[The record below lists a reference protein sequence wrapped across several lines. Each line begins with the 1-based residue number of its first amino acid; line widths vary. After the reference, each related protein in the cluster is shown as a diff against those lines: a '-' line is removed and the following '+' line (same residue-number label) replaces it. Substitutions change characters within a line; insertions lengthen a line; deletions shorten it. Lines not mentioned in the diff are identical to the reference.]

1 MDEITI
7 VRRRLNR
14 EKWFQIINE
23 CRSSEMPV
31 NKWCKANGLC
41 EQTYYKWLKKF
52 REETLENQKL
62 PAVIET
68 RSSEVIVPQE
78 FAPLPVIPAPSK
90 SSGITISIGQI
101 KIDISDGTS
110 PDTIKTTL
118 QAVKKLC

>member
-31 NKWCKANGLC
+31 NKWCKANGVC

-52 REETLENQKL
+52 REETLENS
-62 PAVIET
+62 
-68 RSSEVIVPQE
+68 RMWN
-78 FAPLPVIPAPSK
+78 SK
-90 SSGITISIGQI
+90 YENYNIAKISKYNQ
-101 KIDISDGTS
+101 
-110 PDTIKTTL
+110 
-118 QAVKKLC
+118 